1 MTGVQTCALPIS
13 DIGTE
18 RLKIRQAEEIAK
30 NKKDLQLLHEHEN
43 EKISSLD
50 NELENLKTTKIEYEG
65 FIKTAQD
72 NVSSFNNE
80 LIKERDEF
88 KRLSKDLKHAHD
100 NPDKC
105 PVCSN
110 SINEDKFKNWKNSQ
124 LELLKKIEENIK
136 NKKRQVNDTNGNI
149 QQWSIKIDD
158 LQKSINE
165 LETKIKNQQK
175 KDSLIKERYEAIE
188 IITTMDEDTL
198 DKLDEKKKEIEQQ
211 IRDKENKD
219 FIDKQYLNTLLS
231 QAKQYASDKKAY
243 GKELKT
249 LKHEFVITK
258 WWEDSLSS
266 KKNSMKSWCINNII
280 GYFNSKIKYYLD
292 RFFDGSVSLQL
303 DNDLNEI
310 IKSNSKD
317 RIYDMFSGG
326 EKRRLNLAIL
336 FALNDL
342 IKTNVSSKMNIMF
355 LDEVLSNYLDDK
367 GISSVL
373 EILQDMVDGGNNSI
387 FVIDHKD
394 NFKDYPSFKSIVVV
408 KDVDDFSR
416 ISQENNNET

>member
-1 MTGVQTCALPIS
+1 I
-13 DIGTE
+13 
-18 RLKIRQAEEIAK
+18 KIRESNELTK
-30 NKKDLQLLHEHEN
+30 KRKDLELSYDHEN
-43 EKISSLD
+43 EKISSLN
-50 NELENLKTTKIEYEG
+50 NEVENIKATKLEYEG

-72 NVSSFNNE
+72 NINTFNEE
-80 LIKERDEF
+80 LKKERDEF
-88 KRLSKDLKHAHD
+88 KKLSKDLKHAHE

-110 SINEDKFKNWKNSQ
+110 NINEDKFKNWKNSQ
-124 LELLKKIEENIK
+124 LEFLKKIEENIK
-136 NKKRQVNDTNGNI
+136 NKEKQIGDNENNI
-149 QQWSIKIDD
+149 NQWSVKKDD
-158 LQKSINE
+158 LQKSVNE
-165 LETKIKNQQK
+165 LETKIANQQK
-175 KDSLIKERYEAIE
+175 SAQLIKEKFEAIE
-188 IITTMDEDTL
+188 TIETMDEEEL

-219 FIDKQYLNTLLS
+219 FIDKQYLNTLLA
-231 QAKQYASDKKAY
+231 QAKQYAGDKKVY
-243 GKELKT
+243 LKELKT
-249 LKHEFVITK
+249 LKHEFIITK

-373 EILQDMVDGGNNSI
+373 EILQDMVDDGNNSI

-408 KDVDDFSR
+408 KDTDGFSR